1 MPQSYLDAKG
11 RTRYEENDRLGEQL
25 KRLAEFLVV
34 GGYPED
40 HAARYPKLAHLISRY
55 PEPISELAADGR
67 LDKLPGVGEI
77 VGNIIREFLKTG
89 TCTKWQEWKE
99 HTPESVLELTA
110 IPGLGPKMARV
121 LYAEHGLSDL
131 KGLQA
136 ALAAGKLEGIPGLGP
151 KTLKAIRDYEGPAQ

>member
-1 MPQSYLDAKG
+1 MPESYRDAKG
-11 RTRYEENDRLGEQL
+11 RIRFVENDEMGERL

-34 GGYPED
+34 GGYPEG

-55 PEPISELAADGR
+55 PEPVSELAADGR

-77 VGNIIREFLKTG
+77 VGNIIREFLQTG
-89 TCTKWQEWKE
+89 TCTKWREWKQ
-99 HTPESVLELTA
+99 HTPESVLEMTA
-110 IPGLGPKMARV
+110 IPGLGPKMVRV

-131 KGLQA
+131 ESLQA

-151 KTLKAIRDYEGPAQ
+151 KTLKAIGDFKGTVV